1 MLSFDRRGHYSIVQ
15 NYFVTAYHTLN
26 RPAGLGGCIFSV
38 NVGETKINISGMSFL
53 LFQGGS

>member
-26 RPAGLGGCIFSV
+26 RPAGLGGFTFSV
-38 NVGETKINISGMSFL
+38 NVWETKINISRMSFL